1 MRAVGV
7 ARELNGLG
15 RGELQDFL
23 EPAADGQEDLLALRR
38 GATLAAADVAVPA
51 VRNVLSYRTSP
62 KADPVESLANVDDDA
77 HDLAIVLLL
86 ERLADGSEHD
96 MEPELVDVDAA
107 LVLVL
112 VRPLAAVLV
121 LGVLPLGADTLL
133 EEVVVGLLSKL
144 GNRDDVVL
152 AWMVRAGTD
161 NKSVGIR
168 LT

>member
-1 MRAVGV
+1 M
-7 ARELNGLG
+7 ARELDGLG
-15 RGELQDFL
+15 GGELQDLL
-23 EPAADGQEDLLALRR
+23 EPGADGQEDLLALRL
-38 GATLAAADVAVPA
+38 GATLAAADVAIPA

-62 KADPVESLANVDDDA
+62 KADPVESLADVDDDT
-77 HDLAIVLLL
+77 HDLAIVLIL
-86 ERLADGSEHD
+86 ERLADGSKHD

-133 EEVVVGLLSKL
+133 EEVVVGLLSKF
-144 GNRDDVVL
+144 GDGDDVVL
-152 AWMVRAGTD
+152 AWMV
-161 NKSVGIR
+161 SVVIDTVSDGIR